1 MSETAATSAE
11 PAHSPR
17 EHPRSPIPVLLYHS
31 VAESPPPGQLR
42 HYTVTPA
49 RFREHI
55 ALIARAGFSAM
66 TISALARALTG
77 AEPFPERPLA
87 ITFDDGFEDTPA
99 AVQALSDVGVP
110 ATVYVTAGTIDT
122 PAGISAAALRD
133 LAATGCEIGAHSVS
147 HPHLD
152 ELPLAQAAREV
163 TDSRDQLEHHLGG
176 TVATFAYP
184 HGAYDRR
191 VRASVIEAGFSSA
204 AAVKNALSHRRDDPF
219 AIARWTVTY
228 PTSAAELG
236 RVLDGSG
243 APLAWSRERHRTR
256 ASRTARR
263 LRRRIATTSRRSQRA
278 PDSNGA

>member
-1 MSETAATSAE
+1 MSATVGATQAQPQHE
-11 PAHSPR
+11 PQPG
-17 EHPRSPIPVLLYHS
+17 PIPVLLYHS
-31 VAESPPPGQLR
+31 VADSPPPGQLR
-42 HYTVTPA
+42 EFTVTPE

-55 ALIARAGFSAM
+55 AVITAAGFTAM
-66 TISALARALTG
+66 TISALARALNG
-77 AEPFPERPLA
+77 AEPLPPRPLA

-99 AVQALSDVGVP
+99 AVQALSDVGLP
-110 ATVYVTAGTIDT
+110 ATVYVTAGTIGT
-122 PAGISAAALRD
+122 PAGISVAALVQ
-133 LAATGCEIGAHSVS
+133 LAAGCEIGAHSVS

-152 ELPLAQAAREV
+152 ELPLALAAREI
-163 TDSRDQLEHHLGG
+163 TESRDQLEQHLGSP
-176 TVATFAYP
+176 VASFAYP
-184 HGAYDRR
+184 HGAYDRS

-243 APLAWSRERHRTR
+243 VPLAWSRERHRTR

-263 LRRRIATTSRRSQRA
+263 LRRRIDTRRKNRRGPGSSSA
-278 PDSNGA
+278 

>member
-1 MSETAATSAE
+1 MSATTPVGAE
-11 PAHSPR
+11 QAQSQQDRRP
-17 EHPRSPIPVLLYHS
+17 SPIPVLLYHS
-31 VAESPPPGQLR
+31 VADSPPPGQLR
-42 HYTVTPA
+42 EFTVTPE
-49 RFREHI
+49 RFREHVAVI
-55 ALIARAGFSAM
+55 TAAGFSAM
-66 TISALARALTG
+66 TISALARALGG
-77 AEPFPERPLA
+77 AEPLPPRPLA
-87 ITFDDGFEDTPA
+87 ITFDDGFDDTLA
-99 AVQALSDVGVP
+99 AVQALSDVGLP

-122 PAGISAAALRD
+122 PAGISVAAMAQ

-152 ELPLAQAAREV
+152 ELPLALAAREI
-163 TDSRDQLEHHLGG
+163 TDSRDQLEQHLGSA
-176 TVATFAYP
+176 VASFAYP

-243 APLAWSRERHRTR
+243 VPLAWARERHRTR

-263 LRRRIATTSRRSQRA
+263 LRRRIDTRRKDRRSPGSSSA
-278 PDSNGA
+278 